1 MCGWVCVGE
10 GVCVCVCVWVCIPM
24 NVRMGKGIIVC
35 VLVIKR
41 YRPFTKERYCIR
53 EGDR

>member
-1 MCGWVCVGE
+1 MRDIG
-10 GVCVCVCVWVCIPM
+10 CVCVYIPI
-24 NVRMGKGIIVC
+24 NVRMGKGIIVCVC